1 MKPFAQSINFLG
13 IEVAG
18 EEETHPSRPL
28 NFPIDSTTLSGSKT
42 QHQSYLDLGK
52 RNSHQSYKPKR
63 RLKSEKLETRYKTQ
77 EKLVRLL
84 TEVGEDKTA
93 ENMDLCGQ
101 SYGVLTCD
109 DHIASKVAN
118 HRCNVRY
125 CSLCA
130 GRRSSKYRRKYLPYA
145 LEFVKLSSVKL
156 TPCLLTLTQRK
167 IKGEELVDSRDRML
181 KSFRKFVRHV
191 FFKDYFAGGL
201 FAVENTVS
209 EEGNH
214 LHLHIVAFR
223 KKFIDH
229 KLLKE
234 QWSLVSPGAENLNIR
249 RIDDLESGLRECV
262 KYISKPIDVHKFEKK
277 HLLELLKL
285 RGKNMIGAF
294 GEFRK
299 FCTNHILVE
308 SEAEVEEQE
317 REKLEPGQCC
327 PRCDKGL
334 YHVTLS
340 AEELV
345 AFYRRIEQVERG
357 SPATES
363 HRNQATSP

>member
-1 MKPFAQSINFLG
+1 MKSLAQSITFLG

-18 EEETHPSRPL
+18 KEETHLINGFNSPV
-28 NFPIDSTTLSGSKT
+28 DSTTLSGSKS
-42 QHQSYLDLGK
+42 QPPAYLDLGK
-52 RNSHQSYKPKR
+52 RNSHQSFKPER
-63 RLKSEKLETRYKTQ
+63 RLKSEKLETRYKSQ

-93 ENMDLCGQ
+93 ESMDLCGQ
-101 SYGVLTCD
+101 SYGLLTCD
-109 DHIASKVAN
+109 DHIVSKVAN

-145 LEFVKLSSVKL
+145 LEFVKLFSVRL
-156 TPCLLTLTQRK
+156 TPCLLTLTQKK
-167 IKGEELVDSRDRML
+167 IKGEELADSRDRML
-181 KSFRKFVRHV
+181 KSFRKFVRHS
-191 FFKDYFAGGL
+191 FFNDYFAGGL
-201 FAVENTVS
+201 FAVENTIS

-223 KKFIDH
+223 KKFVDH

-249 RIDDLESGLRECV
+249 RINDLESGLRECV

-285 RGKNMIGAF
+285 KGKNMIGAF

-299 FCTNHILVE
+299 FCTKHILVE
-308 SEAEVEEQE
+308 SGVEQE
-317 REKLEPGQCC
+317 RERLEPGQCC

-334 YHVTLS
+334 YYVTLS
-340 AEELV
+340 ADELI
-345 AFYRRIEQVERG
+345 AFHRRIEQVERG
-357 SPATES
+357 SPATEF
-363 HRNQATSP
+363 HRNEAISP